1 MDALV
6 EIVLE
11 IFGAVLEE
19 ILTPIFSKIRLPK
32 WLKIMS
38 LSLLVI
44 AVMGGLI
51 YGFYYLWNEMG
62 LVGIWVCLALLAFP
76 FVIWAIVALGI
87 CYRFGSL
94 RRAKKKRNCPRSSNY
109 TVPSLANPA
118 AIGVSPIPM
127 KSHCTRTSAPVTFL
141 Y

>member
-1 MDALV
+1 MLDALV

-51 YGFYYLWNEMG
+51 YGFYYQIG
-62 LVGIWVCLALLAFP
+62 
-76 FVIWAIVALGI
+76 
-87 CYRFGSL
+87 
-94 RRAKKKRNCPRSSNY
+94 RAH
-109 TVPSLANPA
+109 V
-118 AIGVSPIPM
+118 
-127 KSHCTRTSAPVTFL
+127 
-141 Y
+141 